1 MSKLVDTTAGL
12 VKLFQKN
19 IDKAFMS
26 LDTSLNK
33 TSHMVQRQSPVGF
46 QQLTDRLNECCG
58 HIMKG
63 QTPPETGVKKVPLQ
77 EAFRKIIMNWVE
89 STLRPCP
96 QVWCS
101 CYSKVSSRS
110 LCVFPVVYNGAM
122 FALFHNMKL
131 SQCDYMKLQFY
142 RILTT
147 VSLPIAY
154 ILVLSS
160 PPRYRSKWSAS

>member
-89 STLRPCP
+89 STLSMALSTSMVLLLLQGIIAIVVRLP
-96 QVWCS
+96 
-101 CYSKVSSRS
+101 SS
-110 LCVFPVVYNGAM
+110 
-122 FALFHNMKL
+122 
-131 SQCDYMKLQFY
+131 
-142 RILTT
+142 I
-147 VSLPIAY
+147 
-154 ILVLSS
+154 
-160 PPRYRSKWSAS
+160 